1 MEITG
6 NKTLSGTWGTLWID
20 GLPVM
25 EFKKVEAKVSVNR
38 EDVQLGI
45 DVDSKMTGLK
55 GEISVTIA
63 KVYDRYNTVLAN
75 YKKGKDVRSQV
86 ITKLGDPDAVNGGVS
101 RYSIDNVWW
110 TDLPLVIMEKGGIIE
125 EELTGGFTPSDMTPL
140 DQIAVA

>member
-25 EFKKVEAKVSVNR
+25 EFKKIEAKVSVNR

-75 YKKGKDVRSQV
+75 YKKR
-86 ITKLGDPDAVNGGVS
+86 
-101 RYSIDNVWW
+101 
-110 TDLPLVIMEKGGIIE
+110 
-125 EELTGGFTPSDMTPL
+125 
-140 DQIAVA
+140 

>member
-25 EFKKVEAKVSVNR
+25 EFKKIEAKVSVNR

-55 GEISVTIA
+55 GKISVTIA
-63 KVYDRYNTVLAN
+63 KVYDRYNAVLAN

-86 ITKLGDPDAVNGGVS
+86 ITKLADPDAVNGGVS